1 MSVHVCCQAF
11 KLGTVFSLELE
22 LAELEDDE
30 SPLSE
35 SESDKAS
42 DKAGA
47 GGATKSLSLDRPP
60 FTVRS

>member
-11 KLGTVFSLELE
+11 KLGSVFSLELQV
-22 LAELEDDE
+22 AELEDE

-35 SESDKAS
+35 SESDAS
-42 DKAGA
+42 SDEAGA
-47 GGATKSLSLDRPP
+47 VAATKSLSLDRPP